1 MTHLNQS
8 TSVHRNVKLCTASIW
23 QNCTSIF
30 VFGVVILFEDLI
42 IGINVR
48 HHIIENISIFTGKRI
63 YILKPM
69 CLMDFLE
76 RFIAFSLAVAYFV
89 LIISESIVSIF
100 VIFEFSV
107 IFFFCNFSSF
117 NCIINVFK
125 RSEIL
130 RLSINAYGSYPSC
143 FPIIFADTITSRL
156 EICKSSIPRIFT
168 VCAYTQIITSV
179 VKWVVMTSL
188 SQREY
193 KVQMPF
199 DDETALI
206 DLDKRFMLEI
216 INGEPKTYVTT
227 SVDQSTERYELHGKT
242 QGFLVLNIRQDQYNS
257 KTDNA
262 EKMICDYFEP
272 NKSDEPDAD
281 SQVTA
286 TIKYAGKPEVR
297 VGGSWKKF
305 TPVFTSI
312 TGEEV
317 AEVAKWS
324 FICLDEFKSFVE
336 TQVATNDVF
345 KIRILNNSIMDGAT
359 VRISLTNADDT
370 ANTSIECKVVS
381 LL

>member
-1 MTHLNQS
+1 
-8 TSVHRNVKLCTASIW
+8 
-23 QNCTSIF
+23 
-30 VFGVVILFEDLI
+30 
-42 IGINVR
+42 
-48 HHIIENISIFTGKRI
+48 
-63 YILKPM
+63 
-69 CLMDFLE
+69 
-76 RFIAFSLAVAYFV
+76 
-89 LIISESIVSIF
+89 
-100 VIFEFSV
+100 
-107 IFFFCNFSSF
+107 
-117 NCIINVFK
+117 
-125 RSEIL
+125 
-130 RLSINAYGSYPSC
+130 
-143 FPIIFADTITSRL
+143 
-156 EICKSSIPRIFT
+156 
-168 VCAYTQIITSV
+168 
-179 VKWVVMTSL
+179 MTSL

-262 EKMICDYFEP
+262 EKMICNYFEP

-286 TIKYAGKPEVR
+286 TIKYAGNPEVR

-336 TQVATNDVF
+336 TQTADDCTF

-359 VRISLTNADDT
+359 VRISLANADGT
-370 ANTSIECKVVS
+370 ANASIECKVVS